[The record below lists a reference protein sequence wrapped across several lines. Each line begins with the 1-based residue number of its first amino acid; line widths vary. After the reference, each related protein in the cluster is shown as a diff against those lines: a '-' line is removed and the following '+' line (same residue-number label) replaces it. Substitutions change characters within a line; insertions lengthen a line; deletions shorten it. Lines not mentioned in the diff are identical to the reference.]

1 MVFFKEKVGDILAS
15 KIGMPSSAIPYRR
28 EASLGGTVSYRN
40 LSGTADCSYIVL
52 ARVTKVYFKQGK
64 LDFKVTN
71 TADNIV
77 ASMGG
82 DGTCS
87 APIPVDF
94 FGYQADGTP
103 FGHYRRVAV
112 GDLVSVAF
120 LNGHRSTPIILGVYP
135 DTSDSYEIIS
145 PSLYEDGDTSDST
158 IAETSLADKAIQP
171 SGQIE
176 YRSGSGSI
184 YKALNGHSF
193 LAVGNENEAEL
204 NQLWYRYSNVG
215 HFYVDG
221 KIQNPLHEEAGDW
234 LLVHENNTDSDV
246 DDNHITRF
254 FVNSSGAFEVALFD
268 STMSGSFSVLRG
280 SKDEGFTITRY
291 YDVDPKKS
299 GDLNNQVEEPDLDN
313 APTYVKFTLGN
324 DSQGAVIEAT
334 TKGLSTKQSSKLEVN
349 PDGVYL
355 NDELLISGKTQSSIT
370 DNKISDAINKASN
383 AINEG
388 LDKKLNDK
396 LNDYQ
401 LKLDRDLGGIRDIAK
416 SAQDAGE
423 SASKVGEKAQ
433 QDADDLKNN
442 MRYYMSISPEDNGQ
456 LDKSG
461 NYSSTWTNIFK
472 DVYIEDTKS
481 LKITASNIET
491 GTLEA
496 NNIIVKNLK
505 LTEALGN
512 HISANIIDTGTLR
525 ADVIEANT
533 ISTNKLNAPEL
544 SQISTMLG
552 DIKGGSLAIGKVDEN
567 GENVEP
573 YNKIEYSGKT
583 WSQSNITTSLDASI
597 TSLMA
602 LTDFNQYKGKQVAI
616 SCQVTINGY
625 RGVIGTGNPSVQ
637 LVFKSVD
644 NSTNV
649 DADITKITVSNG
661 AYISTIS
668 YSLDIPSS
676 GLTDIRIK
684 SNIKA
689 DSIVL
694 SSVVLTAY
702 NEDYFHNSDAFY
714 VDSAGNLT
722 AHNITAKN
730 GNINGVTVTASKIIG
745 GTMEANHIN
754 TATLDGATINTSK
767 LNSSTINTATL
778 NGGTINGITI
788 NGSNINSTS
797 KSYSSIGPFDRDS
810 LTNFDIFQTK
820 SSNFRVLKNGTIA
833 LSKRLPRLNG
843 ANKVALTFDNQINVT
858 WTNVYASDLRYLYTI
873 EARSSVGGNSN
884 YRYLL
889 PFAKLG
895 VPVSGSDTQNVS
907 LTSGLDLNAYAKY
920 CVINT
925 PVSGNFGTEADLAVS
940 NVTLCVWSDSDISVD
955 TISAP
960 KNISRTDLD
969 NYYANFSGV
978 GFNDHYFGVDYPNS
992 YFYANGSSAS
1002 DIPLT
1007 DLSKMLYVSDTTH
1020 AINSAFMSLY
1030 DEIHIPGSKLK
1041 GKTGNLWVGFL
1052 VTPPVGN
1059 GLSSTQQPA
1068 INILSDFEYFN
1079 GWLGDMPVI
1088 NSANDMN
1095 HETSLSILP
1104 DGTLSFNMEQPTGR
1118 NVDMRTIDITTNGNL
1133 VLTSRS
1139 YKTGA
1144 GLSTNSTTITGD
1156 SIIFSESVNP
1166 SQQQRLSFWGD
1177 PNTGNGIWF
1186 DSYGN
1191 LHAQQSSDVWR
1202 IYDKNGDD
1210 IFHVNFNTGKYWSKN
1225 GSE

>member
-1 MVFFKEKVGDILAS
+1 MVFLKEKVGDILAS

-82 DGTCS
+82 DGACS

-176 YRSGSGSI
+176 YRSGSGFI
-184 YKALNGHSF
+184 YRALNGHSF

-204 NQLWYRYSNVG
+204 NKLWYRYSNVG

-221 KIQNPLHEEAGDW
+221 KIQNPLHEEAGEW
-234 LLVHENNTDSDV
+234 LLVHENNTDGDV

-268 STMSGSFSVLRG
+268 ATMSGSFSVLRG

-313 APTYVKFTLGN
+313 TPTYVKFTLGN

-349 PDGVYL
+349 PEGVYL
-355 NDELLISGKTQSSIT
+355 NDELLISGKTQSNIT
-370 DNKISDAINKASN
+370 DNKIADAINKASN
-383 AINEG
+383 DINEN
-388 LDKKLNDK
+388 LDKKF
-396 LNDYQ
+396 NDYQ
-401 LKLDRDLGGIRDIAK
+401 LKLKKDLGDIKQIADNARDV
-416 SAQDAGE
+416 GE
-423 SASKVGEKAQ
+423 SASQVGEKAQ

-442 MRYYMSISPEDNGQ
+442 MRYYMSISPENNGQ

-472 DVYIEDTKS
+472 DVYIENTNS

-496 NNIIVKNLK
+496 NNITVKNLR

-567 GENVEP
+567 GKNVEP

-583 WSQSNITTSLDASI
+583 WGQDNIIDNLDASI
-597 TSLMA
+597 TSFMK
-602 LTDFNQYKGKQVAI
+602 LTDFNQYKGKEVAV

-625 RGVIGTGNPSVQ
+625 QGVVGTENSKIKLNPSVQ
-637 LVFKSVD
+637 LVFKSAD

-649 DADITKITVSNG
+649 DADITKITVSDET
-661 AYISTIS
+661 YISLIS
-668 YSLDIPSS
+668 YSLNIPSS

-689 DSIVL
+689 NSIVL
-694 SSVVLTAY
+694 SNAVLTAY
-702 NEDYFHNSDAFY
+702 NEDYLHNTDAFY

-730 GNINGVTVTASKIIG
+730 GSINGVTVTASTING
-745 GTMEANHIN
+745 GTITGN
-754 TATLDGATINTSK
+754 TIT
-767 LNSSTINTATL
+767 
-778 NGGTINGITI
+778 GGTINGAKITGNTITGNTITGGTVNGTTI
-788 NGSNINSTS
+788 NGSIINSTS
-797 KSYSSIGPFDRDS
+797 KSYTSIGPFNRDS
-810 LTNFDIFQTK
+810 LINHDIFQTK
-820 SSNFRVLKNGTIA
+820 SSNFRVLENGTIA

-843 ANKVALTFDNQINVT
+843 GNRVTLMDMKYALGGQ
-858 WTNVYASDLRYLYTI
+858 YLYTI
-873 EARSSVGGNSN
+873 EARSSVGGDSN
-884 YRYLL
+884 YIYLL

-895 VPVSGSDTQNVS
+895 PVTSDTS
-907 LTSGLDLNAYAKY
+907 LTSGLDLNAYTKY

-925 PVSGNFGTEADLAVS
+925 PFKNSFNTDADLAIS
-940 NVTLCVWSDSDISVD
+940 NVTLCIWSDSDIAVD
-955 TISAP
+955 DAGVP
-960 KNISRTDLD
+960 KDISRTDLD
-969 NYYANFSGV
+969 NYYTNFSNV
-978 GFNDHYFGVDYPNS
+978 GFGDHWFGTNYPNS
-992 YFYANGSSAS
+992 YYYANRSSKS
-1002 DIPLT
+1002 DIPIT
-1007 DLSKMLYVSDTTH
+1007 DIDKMLYVSDTTH
-1020 AINSAFMSLY
+1020 AINSSFMPLY
-1030 DEIHIPGSKLK
+1030 DEINIPGSKLR

-1059 GLSSTQQPA
+1059 GLNTQQPVV
-1068 INILSDFEYFN
+1068 NILSDFEYFN
-1079 GWLGDMPVI
+1079 GWLGDMSPI
-1088 NSANDMN
+1088 ADISDMN
-1095 HETSLSILP
+1095 HETSLSIMP

-1118 NVDMRTIDITTNGNL
+1118 NVDIRTFDLTTNGN
-1133 VLTSRS
+1133 VILTSRS
-1139 YKTGA
+1139 YKSGA
-1144 GLSTNSTTITGD
+1144 ELSTNSTTITGD
-1156 SIIFSESVNP
+1156 YIRFSP
-1166 SQQQRLSFWGD
+1166 SLAPSLQERLSFYGD
-1177 PNTGNGIWF
+1177 SNAGNGIWF

-1191 LHAQQSSDVWR
+1191 LHPLPSAGVWR
-1202 IYDKNGDD
+1202 VYGKDGND
-1210 IFHVNFNTGKYWSKN
+1210 IFHINFDTGKYWSKN

>member
-1 MVFFKEKVGDILAS
+1 MKFNISWYFFKEKVGDILAS

-94 FGYQADGTP
+94 FGYQADGSP
-103 FGHYRRVAV
+103 YGHYRRVSV

-135 DTSDSYEIIS
+135 DTSDSYELIS
-145 PSLYEDGDTSDST
+145 PSLYEDGDTADST
-158 IAETSLADKAIQP
+158 IAETALADQIIQP

-204 NQLWYRYSNVG
+204 NKLWYRYSNVG

-221 KIQNPLHEEAGDW
+221 KIKNPLHEEAGDW

-254 FVNSSGAFEVALFD
+254 FVSSSGTFEIALFD
-268 STMSGSFSVLRG
+268 NTMSGSFSVLRG
-280 SKDEGFTITRY
+280 SKDNGFTITRY
-291 YDVDPKKS
+291 YDVDAKAS
-299 GDLNNQVEEPDLDN
+299 GDLNNPVTEPDLDN

-324 DSQGAVIEAT
+324 DNQGAVIEAT

-370 DNKISDAINKASN
+370 DNKIAN
-383 AINEG
+383 AIDNAVNKING
-388 LDKKLNDK
+388 DIDDK

-401 LKLDRDLGGIRDIAK
+401 VKLNKDLGDIKQIADNARDV
-416 SAQDAGE
+416 GE
-423 SASKVGEKAQ
+423 SASQVGNQAK

-442 MRYYMSISPEDNGQ
+442 MRYYMSISPENNGQ

-472 DVYIEDTKS
+472 DVYIENTNS

-491 GTLEA
+491 GTLDA
-496 NNIIVKNLK
+496 HDIIVKNLK

-512 HISANIIDTGTLR
+512 HISANIIDTGTLH

-533 ISTNKLNAPEL
+533 ISTSKLNAPEL

-552 DIKGGSLAIGKVDEN
+552 DIKGGSLAIGKVDSS
-567 GENVEP
+567 GKNVEP
-573 YNKIEYSGKT
+573 YNKIEYSGQT
-583 WSQSNITTSLDASI
+583 WSQSNITSGLDASI
-597 TSLMA
+597 TSLMK
-602 LTDFNQYKGKQVAI
+602 LTDFNQHKGKQVAV

-625 RGVIGTGNPSVQ
+625 SGVVNTGNPSIK
-637 LVFKSVD
+637 LVFKGSNTSYVD
-644 NSTNV
+644 V
-649 DADITKITVSNG
+649 DITKMAVSTG
-661 AYISTIS
+661 TYISTIS
-668 YSLDIPSS
+668 YSLDIPND
-676 GLTDIRIK
+676 GLTDIRIE

-689 DSIVL
+689 SSIVL
-694 SSVVLTAY
+694 SNVVLTTY
-702 NEDYFHNSDAFY
+702 NDNYLSNTDAFY

-730 GNINGVTVTASKIIG
+730 GNINGVTVTAS
-745 GTMEANHIN
+745 
-754 TATLDGATINTSK
+754 TI
-767 LNSSTINTATL
+767 
-778 NGGTINGITI
+778 NGGTINGGDIVGGTVTGATI
-788 NGSNINSTS
+788 NGGTINGNIINGSSINSSS
-797 KSYSSIGPFDRDS
+797 KSYTSIGPFDRDT
-810 LTNFDIFQTK
+810 LTNFNVFQTK

-833 LSKRLPRLNG
+833 ISKRLPRFGSADEVKMSDYPGFGLQYLG
-843 ANKVALTFDNQINVT
+843 TMEAKSTVSGIDN
-858 WTNVYASDLRYLYTI
+858 
-873 EARSSVGGNSN
+873 N

-889 PFAKLG
+889 PVSKL
-895 VPVSGSDTQNVS
+895 STITSATS
-907 LTSGLDLNAYAKY
+907 LVGGLDLNAYIKY
-920 CVINT
+920 CVLNT
-925 PVSGNFGTEADLAVS
+925 PNKATIQDNMEADLAIS
-940 NVTLCVWSDSDISVD
+940 NVTLCVWSDSDISVG
-955 TISAP
+955 TASAP
-960 KNISRTDLD
+960 SGVSRTDLD
-969 NYYANFSGV
+969 SYYTNFSEV
-978 GFNDHYFGVDYPNS
+978 GFGDHFFGTSYPNS

-1007 DLSKMLYVSDTTH
+1007 DISKMLYISNTTH
-1020 AINSAFMSLY
+1020 AINSSFMSLY
-1030 DEIHIPGSKLK
+1030 DEISIPGSKLK
-1041 GKTGNLWVGFL
+1041 GKTGNLWIGFL

-1059 GLSSTQQPA
+1059 GSSSTQQPVF
-1068 INILSDFEYFN
+1068 NILSDFEYFS

-1088 NSANDMN
+1088 TSVSDMN

-1118 NVDMRTIDITTNGNL
+1118 DVDIRTLDIDTNGNL
-1133 VLTSRS
+1133 ILTSRS
-1139 YKTGA
+1139 YKTGTIL
-1144 GLSTNSTTITGD
+1144 GTNSTTITGD
-1156 SIIFSESVNP
+1156 DISFSPSVEP
-1166 SQQQRLSFWGD
+1166 SLQHRLSFNGD
-1177 PNTGNGIWF
+1177 SNTGNGVWF

-1191 LHAQQSSDVWR
+1191 LHAQQSSGVWI
-1202 IYDKNGDD
+1202 IYDKDGND

>member
-28 EASLGGTVSYRN
+28 EASLGGTISYRN

-82 DGTCS
+82 NGTCS

-158 IAETSLADKAIQP
+158 IAETSLADRAIQP
-171 SGQIE
+171 SGQVE

-234 LLVHENNTDSDV
+234 LLVHENNTDSDI

-268 STMSGSFSVLRG
+268 ATMSGSFSVLRG

-299 GDLNNQVEEPDLDN
+299 GDLNNPVEEPDLDN
-313 APTYVKFTLGN
+313 APTYVRFNLGN
-324 DSQGAVIEAT
+324 KNQGAVIEAT

-349 PDGVYL
+349 PEGVYL
-355 NDELLISGKTQSSIT
+355 NDELLISGKTQSAIT
-370 DNKISDAINKASN
+370 DKKIADAVDKASEDINKN
-383 AINEG
+383 F
-388 LDKKLNDK
+388 
-396 LNDYQ
+396 NDYQ
-401 LKLDRDLGGIRDIAK
+401 KQLSKDLGDIK
-416 SAQDAGE
+416 SIAQNAHDAGE
-423 SASKVGEKAQ
+423 QASQTGEQAKK
-433 QDADDLKNN
+433 DAEELKNN
-442 MRYYMSISPEDNGQ
+442 LRYYMSISPEANHN
-456 LDKSG
+456 LDKTG

-472 DVYIEDTKS
+472 DVYIENTNS

-496 NNIIVKNLK
+496 HDITVKNLK

-512 HISANIIDTGTLR
+512 HVSANIVDTGTLH

-552 DIKGGSLAIGKVDEN
+552 DIKGGSLAIGKVNEA
-567 GENVEP
+567 GKNVEP
-573 YNKIEYSGKT
+573 YNKIEYSEKT
-583 WSQSNITTSLDASI
+583 WSQSNITTSLDTPV
-597 TSLMA
+597 TSLMT

-625 RGVIGTGNPSVQ
+625 QGVIGTGNPSVQ
-637 LVFKSVD
+637 LVFKGAD

-649 DADITKITVSNG
+649 DADITKIAVSDG

-668 YSLDIPSS
+668 YSLDIPSG

-689 DSIVL
+689 NSIVL

-702 NEDYFHNSDAFY
+702 NEDYLHNSDAFS

-730 GNINGVTVTASKIIG
+730 GNISGVTVTA
-745 GTMEANHIN
+745 GTI
-754 TATLDGATINTSK
+754 
-767 LNSSTINTATL
+767 
-778 NGGTINGITI
+778 NGGTINGTNI
-788 NGSNINSTS
+788 NGSLINSAS
-797 KSYSSIGPFDRDS
+797 KSYSSIGPFNRES
-810 LTNFDIFQTK
+810 LTNHDIFQTK
-820 SSNFRVLKNGTIA
+820 SSNFRVLKNGTIS
-833 LSKRLPRLNG
+833 LSKRLPLLVG
-843 ANKVALTFDNQINVT
+843 GNKVRM
-858 WTNVYASDLRYLYTI
+858 SDYEGFGLQYLYTI
-873 EARSSVGGNSN
+873 EARSSVADNLN
-884 YRYLL
+884 YMHLL
-889 PFAKLG
+889 P
-895 VPVSGSDTQNVS
+895 VSRLSTTTSGVS
-907 LTSGLDLNAYAKY
+907 LASGLDLNAYTKY

-925 PVSGNFGTEADLAVS
+925 PNKATIQDNAEADLAIS
-940 NVTLCVWSDSDISVD
+940 NATLCIWSDSDIAVD
-955 TISAP
+955 SAGVP
-960 KNISRTDLD
+960 KDISRTDLD
-969 NYYANFSGV
+969 GYYTNFSNV
-978 GFNDHYFGVDYPNS
+978 GFGNNHYFSNNYPNS
-992 YFYANGSSAS
+992 YFYANRSSVS
-1002 DIPLT
+1002 EISIDDI
-1007 DLSKMLYVSDTTH
+1007 DKMLYVSDTTH
-1020 AINSAFMSLY
+1020 AINSSFMPLY
-1030 DEIHIPGSKLK
+1030 DEISIPGSKLR
-1041 GKTGNLWVGFL
+1041 GKAGNLWLGFL

-1059 GLSSTQQPA
+1059 GSSNTQQPV

-1079 GWLGDMPVI
+1079 GWLGDMSPIIDVG
-1088 NSANDMN
+1088 DMN
-1095 HETSLSILP
+1095 HETNLSILP
-1104 DGTLSFNMEQPTGR
+1104 DGTISFNMEQPTGR
-1118 NVDMRTIDITTNGNL
+1118 DVDIRTFDLDTNGNL
-1133 VLTSRS
+1133 TLTSRS
-1139 YKTGA
+1139 YKIGA
-1144 GLSTNSTTITGD
+1144 VLDTTSTTITGD
-1156 SIIFSESVNP
+1156 GISFSRSVEP
-1166 SQQQRLSFWGD
+1166 SMQQRLSFNGD

-1191 LHAQQSSDVWR
+1191 LHAMQSAGVWR
-1202 IYDKNGDD
+1202 IYDKDGND
-1210 IFHVNFNTGKYWSKN
+1210 IFHVNFSSGKYWSKN

>member
-1 MVFFKEKVGDILAS
+1 MVFLKKKVGDILAS

-40 LSGTADCSYIVL
+40 LSGTKDCSYIVL

-94 FGYQADGTP
+94 FGYQTDGTP

-120 LNGHRSTPIILGVYP
+120 INGHRSTPIILGVYP

-193 LAVGNENEAEL
+193 LAIGNENEDEL

-234 LLVHENNTDSDV
+234 LLVHENNTDSDT

-268 STMSGSFSVLRG
+268 ATMSGSFSVLRG

-299 GDLNNQVEEPDLDN
+299 GDLNNPVEEPDLDN
-313 APTYVKFTLGN
+313 APTYVRFNLGN
-324 DSQGAVIEAT
+324 DKQGAVIEAT

-355 NDELLISGKTQSSIT
+355 NDELLISGETQSAIT
-370 DNKISDAINKASN
+370 DKKIADAVDKASEDINKN
-383 AINEG
+383 F
-388 LDKKLNDK
+388 
-396 LNDYQ
+396 NDYQ
-401 LKLDRDLGGIRDIAK
+401 KQLSKDLGDIRTL
-416 SAQDAGE
+416 AQNAHDVGM
-423 SASKVGEKAQ
+423 SASDVGDQAKK
-433 QDADDLKNN
+433 DADELKNN
-442 MRYYMSISPEDNGQ
+442 LRYYMSISPENNHN
-456 LDKSG
+456 LDKTG

-472 DVYIEDTKS
+472 DVYIENTNS

-496 NNIIVKNLK
+496 HDITVKNLK

-512 HISANIIDTGTLR
+512 HVSANIVDTGTLH

-552 DIKGGSLAIGKVDEN
+552 DIKGGSLAIGKVDEA
-567 GENVEP
+567 GKNVEP

-583 WSQSNITTSLDASI
+583 WSQSNITANIDAPI

-602 LTDFNQYKGKQVAI
+602 LTDFNQYKGKKVAI
-616 SCQVTINGY
+616 SGQVTINGY

-637 LVFKSVD
+637 LVFKSAD
-644 NSTNV
+644 NITNA
-649 DADITKITVSNG
+649 DADITKITVSTG

-668 YSLDIPSS
+668 YNLNIPSG

-689 DSIVL
+689 SSIVL

-702 NEDYFHNSDAFY
+702 NEDYLHNNDAFY

-722 AHNITAKN
+722 AHNITANN
-730 GNINGVTVTASKIIG
+730 GDINGVTVTASKIVGGRIEGNVVSAGTITGGKIEGGEING
-745 GTMEANHIN
+745 GTVN
-754 TATLDGATINTSK
+754 GTIMNA
-767 LNSSTINTATL
+767 STIN
-778 NGGTINGITI
+778 GTNI
-788 NGSNINSTS
+788 NGSLINSAS
-797 KSYSSIGPFDRDS
+797 KSYSSIGPFNRES
-810 LTNFDIFQTK
+810 LTNHDIFQTK
-820 SSNFRVLKNGTIA
+820 SSNFRVLKNGTIS
-833 LSKRLPRLNG
+833 LSKRLPLLVG
-843 ANKVALTFDNQINVT
+843 ENKVRM
-858 WTNVYASDLRYLYTI
+858 SDYEGFGLQYLYTI
-873 EARSSVGGNSN
+873 EARSSVADNLN
-884 YRYLL
+884 HMHLI
-889 PFAKLG
+889 
-895 VPVSGSDTQNVS
+895 PVSRLSTTTSGVS
-907 LTSGLDLNAYAKY
+907 LASGLDLNAYTKY

-925 PVSGNFGTEADLAVS
+925 PNKATIRDNAEADLAIS
-940 NVTLCVWSDSDISVD
+940 NATLCIWSDSDIAVD
-955 TISAP
+955 SAGVP
-960 KNISRTDLD
+960 KDISRTDLD
-969 NYYANFSGV
+969 GYYTNFSNV
-978 GFNDHYFGVDYPNS
+978 GFGNDHYFSNNYPNS
-992 YFYANGSSAS
+992 YFYANRSSVS
-1002 DIPLT
+1002 EISIDDI
-1007 DLSKMLYVSDTTH
+1007 DKMLYVSDTTH
-1020 AINSAFMSLY
+1020 AINSSFMPLY
-1030 DEIHIPGSKLK
+1030 DEISIPGSKLR
-1041 GKTGNLWVGFL
+1041 GKTGNLWLGFL

-1059 GLSSTQQPA
+1059 GSSNTQQPV

-1079 GWLGDMPVI
+1079 GWLGDMPPITQVGDI
-1088 NSANDMN
+1088 N
-1095 HETSLSILP
+1095 HETNLSILP
-1104 DGTLSFNMEQPTGR
+1104 DGTISFNMEQPTGR
-1118 NVDMRTIDITTNGNL
+1118 DVDIRTFDLDTNGNL
-1133 VLTSRS
+1133 TLTSRS
-1139 YKTGA
+1139 YKIGA
-1144 GLSTNSTTITGD
+1144 LLDTTSTTITGD
-1156 SIIFSESVNP
+1156 GISFSRSVEP
-1166 SQQQRLSFWGD
+1166 SLQQRLSFNGD

-1191 LHAQQSSDVWR
+1191 LHAMQSSGVWR
-1202 IYDKNGDD
+1202 IYDKDGND
-1210 IFHVNFNTGKYWSKN
+1210 IFHVNFSSGKYWSKN

>member
-1 MVFFKEKVGDILAS
+1 MKFNISWYFLNKKVGDILAS
-15 KIGMPSSAIPYRR
+15 KIGMPSNALPYRR

-120 LNGHRSTPIILGVYP
+120 INGHRSTPIILGVYP

-215 HFYVDG
+215 HFYADG

-268 STMSGSFSVLRG
+268 ATMSGSFSVLHG

-299 GDLNNQVEEPDLDN
+299 GDLNNPVEEPDLDN
-313 APTYVKFTLGN
+313 APTYVRFNLGN
-324 DSQGAVIEAT
+324 DKQGAIIEAT

-349 PDGVYL
+349 PEGVYI
-355 NDELLISGKTQSSIT
+355 NDELLISGKTQSAIT
-370 DNKISDAINKASN
+370 DKKISDAVDKASN
-383 AINEG
+383 DIN
-388 LDKKLNDK
+388 KNF
-396 LNDYQ
+396 NDYKEQ
-401 LKLDRDLGGIRDIAK
+401 LRKDLGDIK
-416 SAQDAGE
+416 TIAQNAHD
-423 SASKVGEKAQ
+423 VGEFASQTGDQAKK
-433 QDADDLKNN
+433 DADELKNN
-442 MRYYMSISPEDNGQ
+442 LRYYMSISPEDNHN
-456 LDKSG
+456 LDKTG

-472 DVYIEDTKS
+472 NVYIEDTNS

-496 NNIIVKNLK
+496 HDITVKNLK

-512 HISANIIDTGTLR
+512 HVSANIVDTGTLH

-552 DIKGGSLAIGKVDEN
+552 DIKGGSLAIGKVNEA
-567 GENVEP
+567 GKNVEP
-573 YNKIEYSGKT
+573 YSKIEYSGKT
-583 WSQSNITTSLDASI
+583 WSQSNINTSLDVPI
-597 TSLMA
+597 TSLMT

-637 LVFKSVD
+637 LVFKSAD

-649 DADITKITVSNG
+649 DADITKITVSDG

-668 YSLDIPSS
+668 YSLDISS
-676 GLTDIRIK
+676 GGLTDIRIK

-689 DSIVL
+689 NSIVL
-694 SSVVLTAY
+694 SNVVLTAY
-702 NEDYFHNSDAFY
+702 NEDYLHNRDAFY

-730 GNINGVTVTASKIIG
+730 GNINGVTVTASKIVG

-754 TATLDGATINTSK
+754 TATLEGATINTSK
-767 LNSSTINTATL
+767 LSSTTI
-778 NGGTINGITI
+778 NGGTINGTTMNASTINGTTI
-788 NGSNINSTS
+788 NGSIIRSSS
-797 KSYSSIGPFDRDS
+797 KSYSSIGPFNRES
-810 LTNFDIFQTK
+810 LTDHDIFKTK

-843 ANKVALTFDNQINVT
+843 ANRVTLMDMKYALGLQ
-858 WTNVYASDLRYLYTI
+858 YLYTI
-873 EARSSVGGNSN
+873 EARSSVGDNSN
-884 YRYLL
+884 YIYLL

-895 VPVSGSDTQNVS
+895 PTTGDTS
-907 LTSGLDLNAYAKY
+907 LTSGLDLNAYTKY

-925 PVSGNFGTEADLAVS
+925 PARNSFNTEADLAIS
-940 NVTLCVWSDSDISVD
+940 NVTLCIWSDSDIAVD
-955 TISAP
+955 NAGVP
-960 KNISRTDLD
+960 KDISRTDLD
-969 NYYANFSGV
+969 NYYTNFSNV
-978 GFNDHYFGVDYPNS
+978 GFGDHWFGTSYPNS
-992 YFYANGSSAS
+992 YYYANRSSMS
-1002 DIPLT
+1002 DIPIT
-1007 DLSKMLYVSDTTH
+1007 DIDKMLYVSDTTH
-1020 AINSAFMSLY
+1020 AINSSFMPLY
-1030 DEIHIPGSKLK
+1030 DEINIPGSKLR
-1041 GKTGNLWVGFL
+1041 GKAGNLWIGFL

-1059 GLSSTQQPA
+1059 GRSDTQQPM

-1079 GWLGDMPVI
+1079 GWLGDMSPI
-1088 NSANDMN
+1088 IDIGDMN
-1095 HETSLSILP
+1095 HETSLSIMP

-1118 NVDMRTIDITTNGNL
+1118 NVDIRTVDLTTNGN
-1133 VLTSRS
+1133 VILTSRS
-1139 YKTGA
+1139 YKSGA
-1144 GLSTNSTTITGD
+1144 ELSTNSTTITGD
-1156 SIIFSESVNP
+1156 YIQFSP
-1166 SQQQRLSFWGD
+1166 SLEPSLQQRLLFYGD
-1177 PNTGNGIWF
+1177 SNAGNGIWF

-1191 LHAQQSSDVWR
+1191 LHPLPSANVWR
-1202 IYDKNGDD
+1202 VYGKDGND
-1210 IFHVNFNTGKYWSKN
+1210 IFHINFDTGKYWSKY

>member
-1 MVFFKEKVGDILAS
+1 MVFFKEKVGDILTS

-28 EASLGGTVSYRN
+28 EASLGGTISYRN

-158 IAETSLADKAIQP
+158 IAETSLADRAIQP

-234 LLVHENNTDSDV
+234 LLVHENNTDSDI

-268 STMSGSFSVLRG
+268 ATMSGSFSVLRG

-299 GDLNNQVEEPDLDN
+299 GDLNNPVEEPDLDN
-313 APTYVKFTLGN
+313 APTYVRFNLGN
-324 DSQGAVIEAT
+324 KNQGAVIEAT

-349 PDGVYL
+349 PEGVYL
-355 NDELLISGKTQSSIT
+355 NDELLISGKTQSAIT
-370 DNKISDAINKASN
+370 DKKIADAVDKASEDINKN
-383 AINEG
+383 F
-388 LDKKLNDK
+388 
-396 LNDYQ
+396 NDYQ
-401 LKLDRDLGGIRDIAK
+401 KQLSKDLGDIK
-416 SAQDAGE
+416 SIAQNAHD
-423 SASKVGEKAQ
+423 VGEQASQTGEQAKK
-433 QDADDLKNN
+433 DAEELKNN
-442 MRYYMSISPEDNGQ
+442 LRYYMSISPEANHN
-456 LDKSG
+456 LDKTG

-472 DVYIEDTKS
+472 DVYIENTNS

-496 NNIIVKNLK
+496 HDITVKNLK

-512 HISANIIDTGTLR
+512 HVSANIVDTGTLH

-552 DIKGGSLAIGKVDEN
+552 DIKGGSLAIGKVNEA
-567 GENVEP
+567 GKNVEP
-573 YNKIEYSGKT
+573 YNKIEYSEKT
-583 WSQSNITTSLDASI
+583 WSQSNITTSLDTPV
-597 TSLMA
+597 TSLMT

-625 RGVIGTGNPSVQ
+625 QGVIGTGNPSVQ
-637 LVFKSVD
+637 LVFKGAD

-649 DADITKITVSNG
+649 DADITKIAVSDG

-668 YSLDIPSS
+668 YSLDIPSG

-689 DSIVL
+689 NSIVL

-702 NEDYFHNSDAFY
+702 NEDYLHNSDAFS

-730 GNINGVTVTASKIIG
+730 GNISGVTVTA
-745 GTMEANHIN
+745 GTI
-754 TATLDGATINTSK
+754 
-767 LNSSTINTATL
+767 
-778 NGGTINGITI
+778 NGGTINGTNI
-788 NGSNINSTS
+788 NGSLINSAS
-797 KSYSSIGPFDRDS
+797 KSYSSIGPFNRES
-810 LTNFDIFQTK
+810 LTNHDIFQTK
-820 SSNFRVLKNGTIA
+820 SSNFRVLKNGTIS
-833 LSKRLPRLNG
+833 LSKRLPLLVG
-843 ANKVALTFDNQINVT
+843 GNKVRM
-858 WTNVYASDLRYLYTI
+858 SDYEGFGLQYLYTI
-873 EARSSVGGNSN
+873 EARSSVADNLN
-884 YRYLL
+884 YMHLL
-889 PFAKLG
+889 P
-895 VPVSGSDTQNVS
+895 VSRLSTTTSGVS
-907 LTSGLDLNAYAKY
+907 LASGLDLNAYTKY

-925 PVSGNFGTEADLAVS
+925 PNKATIQDNAEADLAIS
-940 NVTLCVWSDSDISVD
+940 NATLCIWSDSDIAVD
-955 TISAP
+955 SAGVP
-960 KNISRTDLD
+960 KDISRTDLD
-969 NYYANFSGV
+969 GYYTNFSNV
-978 GFNDHYFGVDYPNS
+978 GFGNNHYFSDNYPNS
-992 YFYANGSSAS
+992 YFYANRSSVS
-1002 DIPLT
+1002 EISIDDI
-1007 DLSKMLYVSDTTH
+1007 DKMLYVSDTTH
-1020 AINSAFMSLY
+1020 AINSSFMPLY
-1030 DEIHIPGSKLK
+1030 DEISIPGSKLR
-1041 GKTGNLWVGFL
+1041 GKAGNLWLGFL

-1059 GLSSTQQPA
+1059 GSSNTQQPV

-1079 GWLGDMPVI
+1079 GWLGDMSPIIDVG
-1088 NSANDMN
+1088 DMN
-1095 HETSLSILP
+1095 HETNLSILP
-1104 DGTLSFNMEQPTGR
+1104 DGTISFNMEQPTGR
-1118 NVDMRTIDITTNGNL
+1118 DVDIRTFDLDTNGNL
-1133 VLTSRS
+1133 TLTSRS
-1139 YKTGA
+1139 YKIGA
-1144 GLSTNSTTITGD
+1144 VLDTTSTTITGD
-1156 SIIFSESVNP
+1156 GISFSRSVEP
-1166 SQQQRLSFWGD
+1166 SMQQRLSFNGD

-1191 LHAQQSSDVWR
+1191 LHAMQSAGVWR
-1202 IYDKNGDD
+1202 IYDKDGND
-1210 IFHVNFNTGKYWSKN
+1210 IFHVNFSSGKYWSKN

>member
-15 KIGMPSSAIPYRR
+15 KIGMPSNALPYRR

-193 LAVGNENEAEL
+193 LAIGNENEAEL

-246 DDNHITRF
+246 NDNHITRF

-268 STMSGSFSVLRG
+268 ATMSGSFSVLRG

-299 GDLNNQVEEPDLDN
+299 GDLNNPVEEPDLDN
-313 APTYVKFTLGN
+313 APTYVRFNLGN
-324 DSQGAVIEAT
+324 ENQGAVIEAT

-355 NDELLISGKTQSSIT
+355 NDELLISGKTQSAIT
-370 DNKISDAINKASN
+370 DKKIAEAVDKASEY
-383 AINEG
+383 INNSF
-388 LDKKLNDK
+388 K
-396 LNDYQ
+396 DYQ
-401 LKLDRDLGGIRDIAK
+401 NTLSKDLGDIK
-416 SAQDAGE
+416 SLAQNAHD
-423 SASKVGEKAQ
+423 VGELASQTGDQAKK
-433 QDADDLKNN
+433 DADELKNN
-442 MRYYMSISPEDNGQ
+442 LRYYMSISPEDNHN
-456 LDKSG
+456 LDKTG

-472 DVYIEDTKS
+472 DVYIENTNS
-481 LKITASNIET
+481 LKITASNIEA

-496 NNIIVKNLK
+496 HDITVKNLK

-512 HISANIIDTGTLR
+512 HVSANIVDTGTLH

-552 DIKGGSLAIGKVDEN
+552 DIKGGSLAIGKVDN
-567 GENVEP
+567 SGKNVEP
-573 YNKIEYSGKT
+573 YNKIEYSGET
-583 WSQSNITTSLDASI
+583 WSQSNTNGNLDASV
-597 TSLMA
+597 TDLMK
-602 LTDFNQYKGKQVAI
+602 LTDFNQHKGKQIAL

-625 RGVIGTGNPSVQ
+625 GGVIDTGNPSVQ
-637 LVFKSVD
+637 LVFKSAD

-649 DADITKITVSNG
+649 DADITKIAVSDG

-668 YSLDIPSS
+668 YSLDIPSG

-689 DSIVL
+689 KSIVL

-702 NEDYFHNSDAFY
+702 NEDYLSNTDAFY

-722 AHNITAKN
+722 AHNITAKD
-730 GNINGVTVTASKIIG
+730 GNINGVTVTAS
-745 GTMEANHIN
+745 
-754 TATLDGATINTSK
+754 
-767 LNSSTINTATL
+767 
-778 NGGTINGITI
+778 TINGGQIIGNTITGGTVNGAEITGNTITGGTVNGTTI
-788 NGSNINSTS
+788 NGSSINSAS
-797 KSYSSIGPFDRDS
+797 KSYASIGPFDRDT
-810 LTNFDIFQTK
+810 LTNFDVFQTK

-833 LSKRLPRLNG
+833 LSKRIPRFESADEVKMSDYPGFGLQYLG
-843 ANKVALTFDNQINVT
+843 TLKAKSTVGDIDN
-858 WTNVYASDLRYLYTI
+858 
-873 EARSSVGGNSN
+873 N
-884 YRYLL
+884 YCYLL
-889 PFAKLG
+889 PVSKLST
-895 VPVSGSDTQNVS
+895 VTSSTS
-907 LTSGLDLNAYAKY
+907 LVAGLDLNAYIKY
-920 CVINT
+920 CVLNT
-925 PVSGNFGTEADLAVS
+925 PNKSTIQDNMEADLAIS
-940 NVTLCVWSDSDISVD
+940 NVTLCVWSDNDIPVNTASSPSGV
-955 TISAP
+955 
-960 KNISRTDLD
+960 SRTDLD
-969 NYYANFSGV
+969 NYYTNFSGV
-978 GFNDHYFGVDYPNS
+978 GFGDHFFGTSYPNS
-992 YFYANGSSAS
+992 YFYANNSSAS
-1002 DIPLT
+1002 DILLT
-1007 DLSKMLYVSDTTH
+1007 DISKMLYVSDTTH
-1020 AINSAFMSLY
+1020 AINSSFMSLY
-1030 DEIHIPGSKLK
+1030 DEINIPGSKLR
-1041 GKTGNLWVGFL
+1041 GKTGNLWIGFL

-1059 GLSSTQQPA
+1059 GSSSTQQPVF
-1068 INILSDFEYFN
+1068 NILSDFEYFN

-1088 NSANDMN
+1088 TSVSDMN

-1118 NVDMRTIDITTNGNL
+1118 DVDIRTLDIDTNGNL

-1144 GLSTNSTTITGD
+1144 VLGTTSTTITGD
-1156 SIIFSESVNP
+1156 EIIFSESVEP
-1166 SQQQRLSFWGD
+1166 SLQKRLSFWGD
-1177 PNTGNGIWF
+1177 SNTGNGVWF

-1191 LHAQQSSDVWR
+1191 LHAQESSGVWR
-1202 IYDKNGDD
+1202 IYDKDGND

>member
-1 MVFFKEKVGDILAS
+1 
-15 KIGMPSSAIPYRR
+15 MPSNALPYRR

-40 LSGTADCSYIVL
+40 LSGTKDCSYIVL

-184 YKALNGHSF
+184 YKSLNGHSF

-204 NQLWYRYSNVG
+204 NKLWYRYSNVG

-268 STMSGSFSVLRG
+268 ATMSGSFSVLRG

-291 YDVDPKKS
+291 YDVDSKKS
-299 GDLNNQVEEPDLDN
+299 GDLNNPVEEPDLDN
-313 APTYVKFTLGN
+313 APTYVRFNLGN
-324 DSQGAVIEAT
+324 DKQGAVIEAT

-355 NDELLISGKTQSSIT
+355 NDELLISGKTQSAIT
-370 DNKISDAINKASN
+370 DKKIADAVNKASED
-383 AINEG
+383 IN
-388 LDKKLNDK
+388 KNF
-396 LNDYQ
+396 NDYQ
-401 LKLDRDLGGIRDIAK
+401 KQLSKDLGDIK
-416 SAQDAGE
+416 SIAQNAHD
-423 SASKVGEKAQ
+423 VGEQASQTGEQAKK
-433 QDADDLKNN
+433 DADELKNN
-442 MRYYMSISPEDNGQ
+442 LRYYMSISPENNHN
-456 LDKSG
+456 LDKTG

-472 DVYIEDTKS
+472 DVYIENTNS

-496 NNIIVKNLK
+496 HDITVKNLK

-512 HISANIIDTGTLR
+512 HVSANIVDTGTLH

-552 DIKGGSLAIGKVDEN
+552 DIKGGSLAIGKVNEA
-567 GENVEP
+567 GKNVEP

-583 WSQSNITTSLDASI
+583 WSQSNITTSLDAPV

-616 SCQVTINGY
+616 SCQVTINEY
-625 RGVIGTGNPSVQ
+625 QGVIGTGNPSVQ
-637 LVFKSVD
+637 LVFKSAD

-661 AYISTIS
+661 AYISTIA
-668 YSLDIPSS
+668 YSLDIPSG

-689 DSIVL
+689 KSIVL
-694 SSVVLTAY
+694 SNVVLTAY
-702 NEDYFHNSDAFY
+702 NEDYLHNSDAFY

-730 GNINGVTVTASKIIG
+730 GDINGVTVTASKIIG
-745 GTMEANHIN
+745 GRIEGNVV
-754 TATLDGATINTSK
+754 GAGTITGGK
-767 LNSSTINTATL
+767 IVGGEI
-778 NGGTINGITI
+778 NGGTVNGTTI
-788 NGSNINSTS
+788 NGSLINSAS
-797 KSYSSIGPFDRDS
+797 KSYSSIGPFNRDS
-810 LTNFDIFQTK
+810 LTDHDIFKTK
-820 SSNFRVLKNGTIA
+820 SSNFRVLENGTIA
-833 LSKRLPRLNG
+833 ISKRLPLNTG
-843 ANKVALTFDNQINVT
+843 TNKVVMLKDPQGTPNNNNI
-858 WTNVYASDLRYLYTI
+858 YAGDLRYLYTI
-873 EARSSVGGNSN
+873 EARPSVGETYN
-884 YRYLL
+884 YVYLY
-889 PFAKLG
+889 PFAKLSTLG
-895 VPVSGSDTQNVS
+895 DS
-907 LTSGLDLNAYAKY
+907 LNSGLDLNAYVKY
-920 CVINT
+920 CVINMPNLT
-925 PVSGNFGTEADLAVS
+925 TIQDAMEVDLGIS
-940 NVTLCVWSDSDISVD
+940 NVTLCIWSDSDIAVD
-955 TISAP
+955 TIGG
-960 KNISRTDLD
+960 NLHGVSRTDLD
-969 NYYANFSGV
+969 SYYTNFSTI
-978 GFNDHYFGVDYPNS
+978 GFDGHWFETTYPNS
-992 YFYANGSSAS
+992 YYYANHSSIS
-1002 DIPLT
+1002 DISLT
-1007 DLSKMLYVSDTTH
+1007 DIDKMLYVSNTTH
-1020 AINSAFMSLY
+1020 AINSAFMPLY
-1030 DEIHIPGSKLK
+1030 DEINIPGSKLR
-1041 GKTGNLWVGFL
+1041 GKTGNLWIGFL
-1052 VTPPVGN
+1052 VTPPIGN
-1059 GLSSTQQPA
+1059 GRSDMPQPVV
-1068 INILSDFEYFN
+1068 NILGDFEYFN

-1088 NSANDMN
+1088 NSVTDIN

-1104 DGTLSFNMEQPTGR
+1104 DGTISFNMEQPTGR
-1118 NVDMRTIDITTNGNL
+1118 CVDIRTFDLDNDGNL
-1133 VLTSRS
+1133 ILTSRS
-1139 YKTGA
+1139 YKTGPVL
-1144 GLSTNSTTITGD
+1144 GTNSTTITGD
-1156 SIIFSESVNP
+1156 YISFSPSVNP
-1166 SQQQRLSFWGD
+1166 SQQNRLSFNGD
-1177 PNTGNGIWF
+1177 ENSGNGIWF

-1191 LHAQQSSDVWR
+1191 LHAQESAGVWR
-1202 IYDKNGDD
+1202 IYDKYGND

>member
-1 MVFFKEKVGDILAS
+1 
-15 KIGMPSSAIPYRR
+15 MPSSAIPYRR

-193 LAVGNENEAEL
+193 LAVGDENEAEL
-204 NQLWYRYSNVG
+204 NKLWYRYSNVG
-215 HFYVDG
+215 HFYADG

-234 LLVHENNTDSDV
+234 LLVHENNTDSDI

-268 STMSGSFSVLRG
+268 ATMSGSFSVLHG

-299 GDLNNQVEEPDLDN
+299 GDLNNPVEEPDLDN
-313 APTYVKFTLGN
+313 APTYVRFNLGN
-324 DSQGAVIEAT
+324 ENQGAVIEAT

-355 NDELLISGKTQSSIT
+355 NDELLISGKTQSAIT
-370 DNKISDAINKASN
+370 DKKIADAVDKASEDFN
-383 AINEG
+383 KNF
-388 LDKKLNDK
+388 
-396 LNDYQ
+396 NDYQ
-401 LKLDRDLGGIRDIAK
+401 KQLSKDLGDIK
-416 SAQDAGE
+416 SLAQKAHD
-423 SASKVGEKAQ
+423 VGELASQTGDQAKK
-433 QDADDLKNN
+433 DAEELKNN
-442 MRYYMSISPEDNGQ
+442 LRYYMSISPEDNHN
-456 LDKSG
+456 LDKTG

-472 DVYIEDTKS
+472 DVYIENTNS
-481 LKITASNIET
+481 LKITASNIEA
-491 GTLEA
+491 GELDA
-496 NNIIVKNLK
+496 YHIVVKNLE
-505 LTEALGN
+505 LTEAMGN
-512 HISANIIDTGTLR
+512 HISANIVDTGTLH

-552 DIKGGSLAIGKVDEN
+552 DIKGGSLAIGKVTEAGN
-567 GENVEP
+567 NVEP

-583 WSQSNITTSLDASI
+583 WSQSNITTSLDAPI
-597 TSLMA
+597 TSLMI
-602 LTDFNQYKGKQVAI
+602 LNDFNQYKGKQVAI

-625 RGVIGTGNPSVQ
+625 QGVIGTGNPSVQ
-637 LVFKSVD
+637 LVFKSKD

-668 YSLDIPSS
+668 YSLNIPSG

-689 DSIVL
+689 NSIVL
-694 SSVVLTAY
+694 SNVVLTAY
-702 NEDYFHNSDAFY
+702 NEDYLQNSDAFY

-730 GNINGVTVTASKIIG
+730 GTITGVTVTAS
-745 GTMEANHIN
+745 
-754 TATLDGATINTSK
+754 TING
-767 LNSSTINTATL
+767 NTI
-778 NGGTINGITI
+778 NGGTINGGTINGAKITGGTVNGITI
-788 NGSNINSTS
+788 NGSSINSAS
-797 KSYSSIGPFDRDS
+797 KSYASIGPFDRDT
-810 LTNFDIFQTK
+810 LTNFDVFQTK

-833 LSKRLPRLNG
+833 LSKRLPCFGSADEVKMIDYPGFGL
-843 ANKVALTFDNQINVT
+843 Q
-858 WTNVYASDLRYLYTI
+858 YLGTL
-873 EARSSVGGNSN
+873 EAKSTVGGIDNN

-889 PFAKLG
+889 PVSKLG
-895 VPVSGSDTQNVS
+895 TVTSSTS
-907 LTSGLDLNAYAKY
+907 LVAGLDLNAYIKY
-920 CVINT
+920 CVLNT
-925 PVSGNFGTEADLAVS
+925 PNKATIQDNMEANLAIS
-940 NVTLCVWSDSDISVD
+940 NVTICVWSDNDIPVD
-955 TISAP
+955 TASAP
-960 KNISRTDLD
+960 SGVSRTDLD
-969 NYYANFSGV
+969 NYYTNFSGV
-978 GFNDHYFGVDYPNS
+978 GFGDHFFGTSYPNS
-992 YFYANGSSAS
+992 YFYANNSSAS

-1007 DLSKMLYVSDTTH
+1007 DISKMLYVSDTTH
-1020 AINSAFMSLY
+1020 AINSSFMSLY
-1030 DEIHIPGSKLK
+1030 DEINIPGSKLR
-1041 GKTGNLWVGFL
+1041 GKTGNLWIGFL

-1059 GLSSTQQPA
+1059 GSSSTQQPVF
-1068 INILSDFEYFN
+1068 NILSDFEYFN
-1079 GWLGDMPVI
+1079 GWLGDMPAITSV
-1088 NSANDMN
+1088 SDMN

-1118 NVDMRTIDITTNGNL
+1118 DVDIRTLDIDTNGNL

-1144 GLSTNSTTITGD
+1144 VLGTNSTIITGD
-1156 SIIFSESVNP
+1156 EIIFSESVEP
-1166 SQQQRLSFWGD
+1166 SLQKRLSFWGD
-1177 PNTGNGIWF
+1177 SNTGNGAWF

-1191 LHAQQSSDVWR
+1191 LHAMPSSGVWR
-1202 IYDKNGDD
+1202 IYDNNGDD

>member
-1 MVFFKEKVGDILAS
+1 
-15 KIGMPSSAIPYRR
+15 MPSSAIPYRR

-40 LSGTADCSYIVL
+40 LSGTNDCSYIVL

-64 LDFKVTN
+64 LDFKIAN
-71 TADNIV
+71 TADNVI

-82 DGTCS
+82 DGTGS

-94 FGYQADGTP
+94 FGYQADGSP
-103 FGHYRRVAV
+103 YGHYRRVSV

-135 DTSDSYEIIS
+135 DTSDSYELIS
-145 PSLYEDGDTSDST
+145 PSLYEDGDTADST
-158 IAETSLADKAIQP
+158 IAETALADKAIEP

-193 LAVGNENEAEL
+193 LAIGNENEAEL
-204 NQLWYRYSNVG
+204 NKLWYRYSNVG

-221 KIQNPLHEEAGDW
+221 KIKNPLHEEAGDW
-234 LLVHENNTDSDV
+234 LLVHENNTDSNI
-246 DDNHITRF
+246 DDNHVTRF
-254 FVNSSGAFEVALFD
+254 FVSASGAFEVALFD
-268 STMSGSFSVLRG
+268 ATMSGSFSVLHG

-291 YDVDPKKS
+291 YDVDSKKS
-299 GDLNNQVEEPDLDN
+299 GDLNNPVEEPDLDN

-324 DSQGAVIEAT
+324 NNQGAVIEAT

-370 DNKISDAINKASN
+370 DNKIASAINSAVDK
-383 AINEG
+383 ING
-388 LDKKLNDK
+388 DINNKFN
-396 LNDYQ
+396 NYQ
-401 LKLDRDLGGIRDIAK
+401 EKINKDLGDIKQIADN
-416 SAQDAGE
+416 AREVGE
-423 SASKVGEKAQ
+423 SASQVGDQAQ
-433 QDADDLKNN
+433 RDAEDLKNN
-442 MRYYMSISPEDNGQ
+442 MRYYMSISPESNGT

-461 NYSSTWTNIFK
+461 NYSNAWTNIFK
-472 DVYIEDTKS
+472 DVYIKDNYS
-481 LKITASNIET
+481 LKITASNIEA

-496 NNIIVKNLK
+496 HDITVKNLK

-512 HISANIIDTGTLR
+512 HISANIIDTGTLH

-552 DIKGGSLAIGKVDEN
+552 DIKGGSLAIGKVDSY
-567 GENVEP
+567 GKNVEP

-583 WSQSNITTSLDASI
+583 WSQSNINGNLDASV
-597 TSLMA
+597 TDLMK
-602 LTDFNQYKGKQVAI
+602 LTDFNQHKGKQIAI

-625 RGVIGTGNPSVQ
+625 SGVVDTGNPSIQ
-637 LVFKSVD
+637 LEFKGSD
-644 NSTNV
+644 TSYV
-649 DADITKITVSNG
+649 DADITKMTVSTG
-661 AYISTIS
+661 TYISTIS
-668 YSLDIPSS
+668 YSLDIPSD

-689 DSIVL
+689 NSIVL
-694 SSVVLTAY
+694 SNVVLTAY
-702 NEDYFHNSDAFY
+702 NDNYLSNTDAFY

-722 AHNITAKN
+722 AHNITAKD
-730 GNINGVTVTASKIIG
+730 GNIKGVTVTAS
-745 GTMEANHIN
+745 
-754 TATLDGATINTSK
+754 TING
-767 LNSSTINTATL
+767 NTIT
-778 NGGTINGITI
+778 GGTINGAKITGNTITGGTINGAEIIGNTITGGTVNGTTI
-788 NGSNINSTS
+788 NGSLIRSTS
-797 KSYSSIGPFDRDS
+797 KSYTSIGPFDRDS
-810 LTNFDIFQTK
+810 LTNFDVFQTK

-843 ANKVALTFDNQINVT
+843 TNKVALTFSKQINVT
-858 WTNVYASDLRYLYTI
+858 WTNVYAGDLRYLYTI

-925 PVSGNFGTEADLAVS
+925 PVSGSFGTEADLAVS
-940 NVTLCVWSDSDISVD
+940 NVTLCVWSDSDIPVD

-960 KNISRTDLD
+960 KDISRTDLD
-969 NYYANFSGV
+969 DYYTNFSGV
-978 GFNDHYFGVDYPNS
+978 GFNDHYFGVNYPNS
-992 YFYANGSSAS
+992 YFYVNSSSAS

-1030 DEIHIPGSKLK
+1030 DEVHIPGSKLK
-1041 GKTGNLWVGFL
+1041 DKTGNLWVGFL

-1059 GLSSTQQPA
+1059 GLSSSQQPA

-1088 NSANDMN
+1088 NSADDMN

-1104 DGTLSFNMEQPTGR
+1104 DGTLSFNMEQPTGK

-1133 VLTSRS
+1133 ILTSRG

-1177 PNTGNGIWF
+1177 PNTGNGVWF

-1191 LHAQQSSDVWR
+1191 LHAQPSSGVWR
-1202 IYDKNGDD
+1202 IYDNNGND
-1210 IFHVNFNTGKYWSKN
+1210 IFHVNFATGKYWSKN

>member
-1 MVFFKEKVGDILAS
+1 MAS
-15 KIGMPSSAIPYRR
+15 KIGMPSNAIPYRR
-28 EASLGGTVSYRN
+28 EASLGGKTRFRD
-40 LSGTADCSYIVL
+40 LSGNDDCSYIVL
-52 ARVTKVYFKQGK
+52 GRVTKVYFKQGK
-64 LDFKVTN
+64 LDFKVAN
-71 TADNIV
+71 TADSLV

-94 FGYQADGTP
+94 FGYQADGSP
-103 FGHYRRVAV
+103 YGHYRRVSV

-135 DTSDSYEIIS
+135 DTSDSYELIS
-145 PSLYEDGDTSDST
+145 PSLYEDGDTADST
-158 IAETSLADKAIQP
+158 IAETALADQIIQP

-204 NQLWYRYSNVG
+204 NKLWYRYSNVG

-221 KIQNPLHEEAGDW
+221 KIKNPLHEEAGDW
-234 LLVHENNTDSDV
+234 LLVHENNTDSNI

-370 DNKISDAINKASN
+370 DTKIAN
-383 AINEG
+383 AIDSAVNTING
-388 LDKKLNDK
+388 DLDKKLHNYQEA
-396 LNDYQ
+396 LN
-401 LKLDRDLGGIRDIAK
+401 RDLGNIRDIADN
-416 SAQDAGE
+416 ARDVGE
-423 SASKVGEKAQ
+423 SASQVGDQAKR
-433 QDADDLKNN
+433 DADDLKNN
-442 MRYYMSISPEDNGQ
+442 MRYYMSISPENNGQ

-461 NYSSTWTNIFK
+461 NYSKAWTNIFK
-472 DVYIEDTKS
+472 DVYIENNNS

-496 NNIIVKNLK
+496 HDIIVKNLK

-552 DIKGGSLAIGKVDEN
+552 DIKGGSLAIGKVDSS
-567 GENVEP
+567 GKNVEP
-573 YNKIEYSGKT
+573 YNKTEYSGQT
-583 WSQSNITTSLDASI
+583 WSQSNISSNLDTSI
-597 TSLMA
+597 TSLMK
-602 LTDFNQYKGKQVAI
+602 LTDFNQHKGKQVAV

-625 RGVIGTGNPSVQ
+625 SGVIGTGNPSVK
-637 LVFKSVD
+637 LAFKGS
-644 NSTNV
+644 NTSYV
-649 DADITKITVSNG
+649 DADITKMEVSTG
-661 AYISTIS
+661 TYISTIS
-668 YSLDIPSS
+668 YSLDIPND
-676 GLTDIRIK
+676 GLTDIRIE

-689 DSIVL
+689 SSIVL
-694 SSVVLTAY
+694 SNVVLTAY
-702 NEDYFHNSDAFY
+702 NDNYLSNTDAFY

-722 AHNITAKN
+722 AHNITAKD
-730 GNINGVTVTASKIIG
+730 GNINGVTVTAS
-745 GTMEANHIN
+745 
-754 TATLDGATINTSK
+754 TI
-767 LNSSTINTATL
+767 
-778 NGGTINGITI
+778 NGGTINGAKITGNTITGGTVSGTTITGGVVNGTTI
-788 NGSNINSTS
+788 NGSIINSSS
-797 KSYSSIGPFDRDS
+797 KSYSSIGPFDRES
-810 LTNFDIFQTK
+810 LTNFDVFQTK
-820 SSNFRVLKNGTIA
+820 SSNFRTLKDGTIT
-833 LSKRLPRLNG
+833 LSKRLPRFDG
-843 ANKVALTFDNQINVT
+843 INKVALTWDNQVNTT
-858 WTNVYASDLRYLYTI
+858 WTNVYAGDLRYLYTI
-873 EARSSVGGNSN
+873 EARPSVGGNSN
-884 YRYLL
+884 YRHLL

-895 VPVSGSDTQNVS
+895 MPVSNSNAQNAS

-925 PVSGNFGTEADLAVS
+925 PVRDSFNTEADLAVS
-940 NVTLCVWSDSDISVD
+940 NVTMCIWSDSDIPVD

-960 KNISRTDLD
+960 KDISRTDLND
-969 NYYANFSGV
+969 YYANFSSV
-978 GFNDHYFGVDYPNS
+978 GFGNHYFGVNYPNS

-1059 GLSSTQQPA
+1059 GLSTTQQPA

-1088 NSANDMN
+1088 TSADDMS

-1118 NVDMRTIDITTNGNL
+1118 NVDIRTLDITTDGNL

-1139 YKTGA
+1139 HKSG
-1144 GLSTNSTTITGD
+1144 GRLSTNSTTITGD
-1156 SIIFSESVNP
+1156 RIIFSESVDP
-1166 SQQQRLSFWGD
+1166 SQLERLSFWGD
-1177 PNTGNGIWF
+1177 TNTGNGIWF

-1191 LHAQQSSDVWR
+1191 LHAQQSSGVWR
-1202 IYDKNGDD
+1202 IYDKDGND

>member
-28 EASLGGTVSYRN
+28 ESSLGGTVSYRN
-40 LSGTADCSYIVL
+40 LSGTKDCSYIVL

-120 LNGHRSTPIILGVYP
+120 INGHRSTPIILGVYP

-184 YKALNGHSF
+184 YKSLNGHSF

-204 NQLWYRYSNVG
+204 NKLWYRYSNVG

-268 STMSGSFSVLRG
+268 ATMSGSFSVLRG

-291 YDVDPKKS
+291 YDVDSKKS
-299 GDLNNQVEEPDLDN
+299 GDLNNPVEEPDLDN
-313 APTYVKFTLGN
+313 APTYVRFNLGN
-324 DSQGAVIEAT
+324 DKQGAVIEAT

-355 NDELLISGKTQSSIT
+355 NDELLISGKTQSAIT
-370 DNKISDAINKASN
+370 DKKIADAVNKASED
-383 AINEG
+383 INNNF
-388 LDKKLNDK
+388 K
-396 LNDYQ
+396 DYQ
-401 LKLDRDLGGIRDIAK
+401 KQLSKDLGDIK
-416 SAQDAGE
+416 SIAQNAH
-423 SASKVGEKAQ
+423 AVGELASQTGDQAKK
-433 QDADDLKNN
+433 DAEELKNN
-442 MRYYMSISPEDNGQ
+442 LRYYMSISPEANHN
-456 LDKSG
+456 LDKTG

-472 DVYIEDTKS
+472 DVYIENTNS

-496 NNIIVKNLK
+496 HDITVKNLK

-512 HISANIIDTGTLR
+512 HVSANIVDTGTLH

-552 DIKGGSLAIGKVDEN
+552 DIKGGSLAIGKVNEA
-567 GENVEP
+567 GKNVEP

-583 WSQSNITTSLDASI
+583 WSQSNITTSLDAPV

-616 SCQVTINGY
+616 SCQVTINEY
-625 RGVIGTGNPSVQ
+625 QGVIGTGNPSVQ
-637 LVFKSVD
+637 LVFKSAD

-661 AYISTIS
+661 AYISTIA
-668 YSLDIPSS
+668 YSLDIPSG

-689 DSIVL
+689 KSIVL
-694 SSVVLTAY
+694 SNVVLTAY
-702 NEDYFHNSDAFY
+702 NEDYLHNSDAFY

-730 GNINGVTVTASKIIG
+730 GDINGVTVTASKITGNTISG
-745 GTMEANHIN
+745 GTVSG
-754 TATLDGATINTSK
+754 TTIT
-767 LNSSTINTATL
+767 
-778 NGGTINGITI
+778 GGTVNGTTI
-788 NGSNINSTS
+788 NGSIINSTS
-797 KSYSSIGPFDRDS
+797 KSYSSIGPFNRDS
-810 LTNFDIFQTK
+810 LTNNDIFQTK
-820 SSNFRVLKNGTIA
+820 SSNFRVLEGGTIA
-833 LSKRLPRLNG
+833 ISKRLPLNTG
-843 ANKVALTFDNQINVT
+843 TNKVVMLDNPQGGTDN
-858 WTNVYASDLRYLYTI
+858 NNLYANGELRYLYTL
-873 EARSSVGGNSN
+873 EARPSVNGT
-884 YRYLL
+884 YDYLYL
-889 PFAKLG
+889 YPFAKLSTLG
-895 VPVSGSDTQNVS
+895 DS
-907 LTSGLDLNAYAKY
+907 LNSGLDLNAYVKY
-920 CVINT
+920 CVINMPNLAT
-925 PVSGNFGTEADLAVS
+925 IQDAMEVDLGIS
-940 NVTLCVWSDSDISVD
+940 NVTLCIWSDSDIAVD
-955 TISAP
+955 IIGDPP
-960 KNISRTDLD
+960 KGVSRTDLD
-969 NYYANFSGV
+969 SYYTNFSTI
-978 GFNDHYFGVDYPNS
+978 GFNNHWFGTNYPNS
-992 YFYANGSSAS
+992 YYYSNRNSICSISST
-1002 DIPLT
+1002 DI
-1007 DLSKMLYVSDTTH
+1007 DKMLYVSDTTH
-1020 AINSAFMSLY
+1020 AINSAFMPLY
-1030 DEIHIPGSKLK
+1030 DEINIPGSKLR
-1041 GKTGNLWVGFL
+1041 GKDGNLWVGFL
-1052 VTPPVGN
+1052 VTPPIGN
-1059 GLSSTQQPA
+1059 GRLDMPQPVV
-1068 INILSDFEYFN
+1068 NILGDFEYFN

-1088 NSANDMN
+1088 NSVTDIN

-1104 DGTLSFNMEQPTGR
+1104 DGTISFNMEQPTGR
-1118 NVDMRTIDITTNGNL
+1118 CVDIRTFDLDNDGNL
-1133 VLTSRS
+1133 ILTSRS
-1139 YKTGA
+1139 YKTGPVL
-1144 GLSTNSTTITGD
+1144 GTNSTTITGD
-1156 SIIFSESVNP
+1156 YISFSPSVNP
-1166 SQQQRLSFWGD
+1166 SQQNRLSFNGD
-1177 PNTGNGIWF
+1177 ENSGNGIWF

-1191 LHAQQSSDVWR
+1191 LHAQESAGVWR
-1202 IYDKNGDD
+1202 IYDKYGND

>member
-1 MVFFKEKVGDILAS
+1 
-15 KIGMPSSAIPYRR
+15 MPSNTIPYRR
-28 EASLGGTVSYRN
+28 ESSLGGTVSYRN
-40 LSGTADCSYIVL
+40 IDGITDCSYIVL

-204 NQLWYRYSNVG
+204 NQLWYRYNNVG

-234 LLVHENNTDSDV
+234 LLVHENNTDSSI

-268 STMSGSFSVLRG
+268 ATMSGSFSVLRG

-299 GDLNNQVEEPDLDN
+299 GDLNNPVEEPDLDN
-313 APTYVKFTLGN
+313 APTYVRFNLGN
-324 DSQGAVIEAT
+324 ENQGAIIEAT

-355 NDELLISGKTQSSIT
+355 NDELLISGKTQSAIT
-370 DNKISDAINKASN
+370 DKKIADAVDKASEDINKN
-383 AINEG
+383 F
-388 LDKKLNDK
+388 K
-396 LNDYQ
+396 DYQ
-401 LKLDRDLGGIRDIAK
+401 NQLSKDLGDIK
-416 SAQDAGE
+416 SLAQNAHD
-423 SASKVGEKAQ
+423 VGELASQTGDQAKK
-433 QDADDLKNN
+433 DADELKNN
-442 MRYYMSISPEDNGQ
+442 LRYYMSISPEDNHN
-456 LDKSG
+456 LDKTG

-472 DVYIEDTKS
+472 NVYIEDTNS

-496 NNIIVKNLK
+496 HDITVKNLK

-512 HISANIIDTGTLR
+512 HVSANIVDTGTLH

-552 DIKGGSLAIGKVDEN
+552 DIKGGSLAIGKVDKSGN
-567 GENVEP
+567 NVEP

-583 WSQSNITTSLDASI
+583 WSQSNIATSLDAPI
-597 TSLMA
+597 MSLMA
-602 LTDFNQYKGKQVAI
+602 LNDFNQYKGKQVAI

-625 RGVIGTGNPSVQ
+625 QGVIGTGNPSVQ
-637 LVFKSVD
+637 LVFKSAD

-649 DADITKITVSNG
+649 DADITKITVSDE

-668 YSLDIPSS
+668 YSLDIPSG

-689 DSIVL
+689 SSIVL
-694 SSVVLTAY
+694 SNVVLTAY
-702 NEDYFHNSDAFY
+702 NEDYLHNSDAFY

-722 AHNITAKN
+722 AHNINAKN
-730 GNINGVTVTASKIIG
+730 GNIDGVTVTASTING
-745 GTMEANHIN
+745 GTVNGTTMNA
-754 TATLDGATINTSK
+754 
-767 LNSSTINTATL
+767 STIN
-778 NGGTINGITI
+778 GTTI
-788 NGSNINSTS
+788 NGSIICSSS
-797 KSYSSIGPFDRDS
+797 KSYSSIGPFNRES
-810 LTNFDIFQTK
+810 LTNHDIFKTK

-833 LSKRLPRLNG
+833 ISKRLPRLIG
-843 ANKVALTFDNQINVT
+843 GNKVQM
-858 WTNVYASDLRYLYTI
+858 SDYEGFGLQYLYTI
-873 EARSSVGGNSN
+873 EARSSVADNLN
-884 YRYLL
+884 YMHLI
-889 PFAKLG
+889 
-895 VPVSGSDTQNVS
+895 PVSRLSTTTSDVS
-907 LTSGLDLNAYAKY
+907 LASGLDLNAYTKY

-925 PVSGNFGTEADLAVS
+925 PNKATIQDNAEADLAIS
-940 NVTLCVWSDSDISVD
+940 NATLCIWSDSDIAVD
-955 TISAP
+955 SAGVP
-960 KNISRTDLD
+960 KDISRTDLD
-969 NYYANFSGV
+969 GYYTNFSNV
-978 GFNDHYFGVDYPNS
+978 GFGDHWFSNNYPNS
-992 YFYANGSSAS
+992 YFYANRSSVS
-1002 DIPLT
+1002 EISIDDI
-1007 DLSKMLYVSDTTH
+1007 DKMLYVSDTTH
-1020 AINSAFMSLY
+1020 AINSSFMPLY
-1030 DEIHIPGSKLK
+1030 DEISIPGSKLR
-1041 GKTGNLWVGFL
+1041 GKTGNLWLGFL

-1059 GLSSTQQPA
+1059 GSSSTQQPV

-1079 GWLGDMPVI
+1079 GWLGDMSPI
-1088 NSANDMN
+1088 TKIGDMN
-1095 HETSLSILP
+1095 HETNLSILP
-1104 DGTLSFNMEQPTGR
+1104 DGTISFNMEQPTGR
-1118 NVDMRTIDITTNGNL
+1118 DVDIRTFDLDTNGNL
-1133 VLTSRS
+1133 TLTSRS
-1139 YKTGA
+1139 YKIGA
-1144 GLSTNSTTITGD
+1144 LLDTTSTTITGD
-1156 SIIFSESVNP
+1156 GISFSRSVEP
-1166 SQQQRLSFWGD
+1166 SLQQRLSFNGD
-1177 PNTGNGIWF
+1177 TNTGNGIWF

-1191 LHAQQSSDVWR
+1191 LHAMQSSGVWR
-1202 IYDKNGDD
+1202 IYDKDGND
-1210 IFHVNFNTGKYWSKN
+1210 IFHVNFSSGKYWSKN

>member
-1 MVFFKEKVGDILAS
+1 MKFNISWYFLNKKVGDILTS

-40 LSGTADCSYIVL
+40 LSSIADCSYIVL

-145 PSLYEDGDTSDST
+145 PSLYEDGDTSDSM

-215 HFYVDG
+215 HFYADG

-234 LLVHENNTDSDV
+234 LLVHENNTDGDI

-268 STMSGSFSVLRG
+268 ATMSGSFSVLRG

-299 GDLNNQVEEPDLDN
+299 GDLNNPVEEPDLDN
-313 APTYVKFTLGN
+313 APTYVRFNLGN
-324 DSQGAVIEAT
+324 KNQGAVIEAT

-349 PDGVYL
+349 PEGVYL
-355 NDELLISGKTQSSIT
+355 NDELLISGKTQSVIT
-370 DNKISDAINKASN
+370 DKKIADAVDKASEDINKN
-383 AINEG
+383 F
-388 LDKKLNDK
+388 
-396 LNDYQ
+396 NDYQ
-401 LKLDRDLGGIRDIAK
+401 EKLNNQFADYQVKLKNDLGNIEDIAK
-416 SAQDAGE
+416 D
-423 SASKVGEKAQ
+423 AQ
-433 QDADDLKNN
+433 QTGAFASQVGDQAKKDADELKNN
-442 MRYYMSISPEDNGQ
+442 LRYYMSISPEDNHN
-456 LDKSG
+456 LDKTG

-472 DVYIEDTKS
+472 NVYIEDTNS

-496 NNIIVKNLK
+496 HDITVKNLK

-512 HISANIIDTGTLR
+512 HVSANIVDTGTLH

-552 DIKGGSLAIGKVDEN
+552 DIKGGSLAIGKVNEA
-567 GENVEP
+567 GKNVEP

-583 WSQSNITTSLDASI
+583 WSHSNITTSLDDPV

-602 LTDFNQYKGKQVAI
+602 LNDFNQYKGKQVAI

-625 RGVIGTGNPSVQ
+625 QGVIDTGNPSVQ
-637 LVFKSVD
+637 LVFKSAND
-644 NSTNV
+644 SINV
-649 DADITKITVSNG
+649 DADITKITVSDG

-668 YSLDIPSS
+668 YSLDIPSG

-689 DSIVL
+689 KSIVL

-702 NEDYFHNSDAFY
+702 NEDYLHNRDAFY

-730 GNINGVTVTASKIIG
+730 GNINGVTIN
-745 GTMEANHIN
+745 GTTMNA
-754 TATLDGATINTSK
+754 
-767 LNSSTINTATL
+767 STIN
-778 NGGTINGITI
+778 GTTI
-788 NGSNINSTS
+788 NGSIIRSSS
-797 KSYSSIGPFDRDS
+797 KSYSSIGPFNRDS
-810 LTNFDIFQTK
+810 LTDHDIFKTK
-820 SSNFRVLKNGTIA
+820 SSNFRVLENGTIA
-833 LSKRLPRLNG
+833 ISKRLPLNTG
-843 ANKVALTFDNQINVT
+843 TNKVVMLKDPQGTTDNNNI
-858 WTNVYASDLRYLYTI
+858 YGGDLRYLYTI
-873 EARSSVGGNSN
+873 EARHSVGETSN
-884 YRYLL
+884 YIYLY
-889 PFAKLG
+889 PFAKLSTLG
-895 VPVSGSDTQNVS
+895 DS
-907 LTSGLDLNAYAKY
+907 LNSGLDLNAYVKY
-920 CVINT
+920 CVINMPNLAT
-925 PVSGNFGTEADLAVS
+925 IQDAMEVDLGIS
-940 NVTLCVWSDSDISVD
+940 NVTLCIWSDSDIPVD
-955 TISAP
+955 TIGDPP
-960 KNISRTDLD
+960 KGVSRTDLD
-969 NYYANFSGV
+969 SYYTNFSNIGFDDHWFRATYPNPHYYAN
-978 GFNDHYFGVDYPNS
+978 H
-992 YFYANGSSAS
+992 SSVS
-1002 DIPLT
+1002 DIPIT
-1007 DLSKMLYVSDTTH
+1007 DINKMLYVSDTTH
-1020 AINSAFMSLY
+1020 AINSAFMPLY
-1030 DEIHIPGSKLK
+1030 DEINIPGSKLR
-1041 GKTGNLWVGFL
+1041 GKTGNLWIGFL
-1052 VTPPVGN
+1052 VTPPIGN
-1059 GLSSTQQPA
+1059 GRSDMPQPVV
-1068 INILSDFEYFN
+1068 NILGDFKYFN

-1088 NSANDMN
+1088 NSVTDIN

-1104 DGTLSFNMEQPTGR
+1104 DGTISFNMEQPTGR
-1118 NVDMRTIDITTNGNL
+1118 CVDIRTFDLDTDGNL

-1139 YKTGA
+1139 YKTGPIL
-1144 GLSTNSTTITGD
+1144 GTNSTTITGD
-1156 SIIFSESVNP
+1156 YISFSPSVEP
-1166 SQQQRLSFWGD
+1166 SLQHRLSFNGSEES
-1177 PNTGNGIWF
+1177 GNGIWF

-1191 LHAQQSSDVWR
+1191 LHPMPSAGVWR
-1202 IYDKNGDD
+1202 IYGKDGND
-1210 IFHVNFNTGKYWSKN
+1210 IFHINFDTGKYWSKY

>member
-1 MVFFKEKVGDILAS
+1 
-15 KIGMPSSAIPYRR
+15 MPSNAIPYRR

-40 LSGTADCSYIVL
+40 LSGTKDCSYIVL

-145 PSLYEDGDTSDST
+145 PSMYEDGDTSDSM

-204 NQLWYRYSNVG
+204 NKLWYRYSNVG

-234 LLVHENNTDSDV
+234 LLVHENNTDSDI

-268 STMSGSFSVLRG
+268 ATMSGSFSVLRG
-280 SKDEGFTITRY
+280 SKDEGFTIARY

-313 APTYVKFTLGN
+313 APTYVRFNLGN
-324 DSQGAVIEAT
+324 DKQGAVIEAT
-334 TKGLSTKQSSKLEVN
+334 TKGLSTKQSSKLEIN

-355 NDELLISGKTQSSIT
+355 NDELLISGKTQSAIT
-370 DNKISDAINKASN
+370 DKKIADAVDKASEDINKN
-383 AINEG
+383 F
-388 LDKKLNDK
+388 
-396 LNDYQ
+396 NDYQ
-401 LKLDRDLGGIRDIAK
+401 KQLSKDLGDIK
-416 SAQDAGE
+416 SLAQNAHDVGMSASDAGE
-423 SASKVGEKAQ
+423 QAKK
-433 QDADDLKNN
+433 DADELKNN
-442 MRYYMSISPEDNGQ
+442 LRYYMSISPEDNHN
-456 LDKSG
+456 LDKTG

-472 DVYIEDTKS
+472 NVYIEDTNS

-496 NNIIVKNLK
+496 HDITVKNLK

-512 HISANIIDTGTLR
+512 HVSANIVDTGTLH

-552 DIKGGSLAIGKVDEN
+552 DIKGGSLAIGKVNEA
-567 GENVEP
+567 GKNVEP
-573 YNKIEYSGKT
+573 YSKIEYSGKT
-583 WSQSNITTSLDASI
+583 WSQSNITTSLDAPI
-597 TSLMA
+597 TSLMTI
-602 LTDFNQYKGKQVAI
+602 TDFNQYKGKQVAI

-625 RGVIGTGNPSVQ
+625 QGVIGTGNPSVQ
-637 LVFKSVD
+637 LVFKSAD
-644 NSTNV
+644 NNTNV
-649 DADITKITVSNG
+649 DADITKITVSDG

-668 YSLDIPSS
+668 YSLDIPSG
-676 GLTDIRIK
+676 GLTDVRIK

-689 DSIVL
+689 NSIVL
-694 SSVVLTAY
+694 SNVVLTAY
-702 NEDYFHNSDAFY
+702 NEDYLHNSDAFY

-722 AHNITAKN
+722 AHNITANN
-730 GNINGVTVTASKIIG
+730 GDINGVTVNASTINGGKINGVTVTASNING
-745 GTMEANHIN
+745 GTVNGTTMNA
-754 TATLDGATINTSK
+754 
-767 LNSSTINTATL
+767 STIN
-778 NGGTINGITI
+778 GTNI
-788 NGSNINSTS
+788 NGSLINSAS
-797 KSYSSIGPFDRDS
+797 KSYSSIGPFNRDS
-810 LTNFDIFQTK
+810 LTNQDIFQTK
-820 SSNFRVLKNGTIA
+820 SSNFRVLDNGTIA
-833 LSKRLPRLNG
+833 ISKRLPLNTG
-843 ANKVALTFDNQINVT
+843 TNKVVMLKNPQGTTDNNNI
-858 WTNVYASDLRYLYTI
+858 YAGDLRYLYTI
-873 EARSSVGGNSN
+873 KARPSVYGA
-884 YRYLL
+884 YDYLYL
-889 PFAKLG
+889 YPFTKLSTLG
-895 VPVSGSDTQNVS
+895 DS
-907 LTSGLDLNAYAKY
+907 LKSGLDLNAYVKY
-920 CVINT
+920 CVINMPNLAT
-925 PVSGNFGTEADLAVS
+925 IQDAMEVDLGIS
-940 NVTLCVWSDSDISVD
+940 NVTLCIWSDSDIPVD
-955 TISAP
+955 TIGDPP
-960 KNISRTDLD
+960 KGVSRTDLD
-969 NYYANFSGV
+969 SYYTNFSTI
-978 GFNDHYFGVDYPNS
+978 GFDGHWFGTAYPNS
-992 YFYANGSSAS
+992 YYYVNRSSVCS
-1002 DIPLT
+1002 VSSTDI
-1007 DLSKMLYVSDTTH
+1007 DKMLYISNTTH
-1020 AINSAFMSLY
+1020 AINSAFMPLY
-1030 DEIHIPGSKLK
+1030 DEINIPGSKLR
-1041 GKTGNLWVGFL
+1041 GKDGNLWIGFL
-1052 VTPPVGN
+1052 VTPPIGN
-1059 GLSSTQQPA
+1059 GRSDMSQPVV
-1068 INILSDFEYFN
+1068 NILSDFEYFN

-1088 NSANDMN
+1088 NSVTDIN

-1104 DGTLSFNMEQPTGR
+1104 DGTISFNMEQPTGR
-1118 NVDMRTIDITTNGNL
+1118 CVDIRTFDLDTNGNL
-1133 VLTSRS
+1133 ILTSRS
-1139 YKTGA
+1139 YKTGPVL
-1144 GLSTNSTTITGD
+1144 GTNSTTITGD
-1156 SIIFSESVNP
+1156 YISFSPSVNP
-1166 SQQQRLSFWGD
+1166 EQQQRLSFNG
-1177 PNTGNGIWF
+1177 NEESGNGIWF

-1191 LHAQQSSDVWR
+1191 LHPMPSAGVWR
-1202 IYDKNGDD
+1202 VYGKDGND
-1210 IFHVNFNTGKYWSKN
+1210 IFHINFDTGKYWSKN

>member
-1 MVFFKEKVGDILAS
+1 
-15 KIGMPSSAIPYRR
+15 MPSNAIPYRR
-28 EASLGGTVSYRN
+28 ESSLGGTISYRN

-71 TADNIV
+71 TADSIV

-234 LLVHENNTDSDV
+234 LLVHENNTDSNI

-268 STMSGSFSVLRG
+268 ATMSGSFSVLRG

-299 GDLNNQVEEPDLDN
+299 GDLNNPVEEPDLDN
-313 APTYVKFTLGN
+313 APTYVRFNLGN
-324 DSQGAVIEAT
+324 ENQGAVIEAT

-355 NDELLISGKTQSSIT
+355 NDELLISGKTQSAIT
-370 DNKISDAINKASN
+370 DKKIADAVDKASEDINKN
-383 AINEG
+383 
-388 LDKKLNDK
+388 

-401 LKLDRDLGGIRDIAK
+401 EKLNNQLADYQVKLKNDLGDIEDIAK
-416 SAQDAGE
+416 D
-423 SASKVGEKAQ
+423 AQ
-433 QDADDLKNN
+433 QTGEFASQVGDQAKKDADELKNN
-442 MRYYMSISPEDNGQ
+442 LRYYMSISPEDNHN
-456 LDKSG
+456 LDKTG

-472 DVYIEDTKS
+472 NVYIEDTNS

-491 GTLEA
+491 GTLDA
-496 NNIIVKNLK
+496 LDITVKNLK

-512 HISANIIDTGTLR
+512 HVSANIVDTGTLH

-552 DIKGGSLAIGKVDEN
+552 DIKGGSLAIGKVNEDGN
-567 GENVEP
+567 NVEP
-573 YNKIEYSGKT
+573 YNKIEYAGKT
-583 WSQSNITTSLDASI
+583 WSQSNVTTNLDAPI

-625 RGVIGTGNPSVQ
+625 LGVIDTGNPSVQ

-649 DADITKITVSNG
+649 DADITKITVSDG
-661 AYISTIS
+661 AYISTIA
-668 YSLDIPSS
+668 YSLDIPSG

-689 DSIVL
+689 NSIVL
-694 SSVVLTAY
+694 SNVVLTAY
-702 NEDYFHNSDAFY
+702 NEDYLHNSDAFY

-730 GNINGVTVTASKIIG
+730 GNINGVTVTAS
-745 GTMEANHIN
+745 
-754 TATLDGATINTSK
+754 TING
-767 LNSSTINTATL
+767 NTIT
-778 NGGTINGITI
+778 GGTIDGTTITGGTVNGTTI
-788 NGSNINSTS
+788 NGSIIRSSS
-797 KSYSSIGPFDRDS
+797 KSYSSIGPFDRES
-810 LTNFDIFQTK
+810 LTDHDIFKTK

-843 ANKVALTFDNQINVT
+843 ANRVMLMDMKDALGLQ
-858 WTNVYASDLRYLYTI
+858 YLYTI
-873 EARSSVGGNSN
+873 EARSSVGDNSN
-884 YRYLL
+884 YIYLL

-895 VPVSGSDTQNVS
+895 PVTGDTS
-907 LTSGLDLNAYAKY
+907 LTSGLDLNAYTKY

-925 PVSGNFGTEADLAVS
+925 PARNSFNTEADLAIS
-940 NVTLCVWSDSDISVD
+940 NVTLCIWSDSDIAVD
-955 TISAP
+955 NAGVP
-960 KNISRTDLD
+960 KDISRTDLD
-969 NYYANFSGV
+969 NYYTNFSNV
-978 GFNDHYFGVDYPNS
+978 GFGDHWFSTSYPNS
-992 YFYANGSSAS
+992 YYYANKSSMS
-1002 DIPLT
+1002 DIPIT
-1007 DLSKMLYVSDTTH
+1007 DIDKMLYVSDTTH
-1020 AINSAFMSLY
+1020 AINSSFMPLY
-1030 DEIHIPGSKLK
+1030 DEINIPGSKLS
-1041 GKTGNLWVGFL
+1041 GKTGNLWIGFL

-1059 GLSSTQQPA
+1059 GSSDTQQPM

-1079 GWLGDMPVI
+1079 GWLGDMSPI
-1088 NSANDMN
+1088 IDIGDMN
-1095 HETSLSILP
+1095 HETSLSIMP

-1118 NVDMRTIDITTNGNL
+1118 NVDIRTFDLTTNGN
-1133 VLTSRS
+1133 VILTSRS
-1139 YKTGA
+1139 YKSGA
-1144 GLSTNSTTITGD
+1144 ELSTNSTTITGD
-1156 SIIFSESVNP
+1156 YIQFSP
-1166 SQQQRLSFWGD
+1166 SLEPSLQQRLQFYGD
-1177 PNTGNGIWF
+1177 SSAGNGIWF

-1191 LHAQQSSDVWR
+1191 LHPMPSAGVWR
-1202 IYDKNGDD
+1202 VYDKDGND
-1210 IFHVNFNTGKYWSKN
+1210 IFHINFDTGKYWSKN

>member
-1 MVFFKEKVGDILAS
+1 MVFFKEKVGDILTS
-15 KIGMPSSAIPYRR
+15 KIGMPSNAIPYRR
-28 EASLGGTVSYRN
+28 EASLGGKTRFRD
-40 LSGTADCSYIVL
+40 LSGTDDCSYIVL
-52 ARVTKVYFKQGK
+52 GRVTKVYFKQGK
-64 LDFKVTN
+64 LDFKITN

-94 FGYQADGTP
+94 FGHQADGTP

-158 IAETSLADKAIQP
+158 IAETALADQIIQP

-204 NQLWYRYSNVG
+204 NKLWYRYSNVG

-221 KIQNPLHEEAGDW
+221 KIKNPLHEEAGDW

-268 STMSGSFSVLRG
+268 ATMSGSFSVLHG

-291 YDVDPKKS
+291 YDVESKKS
-299 GDLNNQVEEPDLDN
+299 GDLNNPVEEPDLDN

-324 DSQGAVIEAT
+324 DNQGAVIEAT

-370 DNKISDAINKASN
+370 DNKIASAIDSAVNK
-383 AINEG
+383 ING
-388 LDKKLNDK
+388 DLNNK
-396 LNDYQ
+396 FNNYQ
-401 LKLDRDLGGIRDIAK
+401 KQLSKDLGDIKQIADNARDV
-416 SAQDAGE
+416 GE
-423 SASKVGEKAQ
+423 SASQVGDQAKR
-433 QDADDLKNN
+433 DAEDLKNN
-442 MRYYMSISPEDNGQ
+442 MRYYMSISPESNGT

-461 NYSSTWTNIFK
+461 NYSNAWTNIFK
-472 DVYIEDTKS
+472 DVYIKDNYS
-481 LKITASNIET
+481 LKITASNIEA

-496 NNIIVKNLK
+496 HDITVKNLK

-512 HISANIIDTGTLR
+512 HISANIIDTGTLH

-552 DIKGGSLAIGKVDEN
+552 DIKGGSLAIGKVDSSGN
-567 GENVEP
+567 NVEP
-573 YNKIEYSGKT
+573 YNKIEYSGQT
-583 WSQSNITTSLDASI
+583 WSQSNITSALDASI
-597 TSLMA
+597 TNLMK
-602 LTDFNQYKGKQVAI
+602 LTDFNQHKGKQVAV

-625 RGVIGTGNPSVQ
+625 SGVVDTGNPSIK
-637 LVFKSVD
+637 LVFKGSET
-644 NSTNV
+644 SYV
-649 DADITKITVSNG
+649 DADVTKMTVSTG
-661 AYISTIS
+661 TYISTIS
-668 YSLDIPSS
+668 YSLDIPSD

-689 DSIVL
+689 NSIVL
-694 SSVVLTAY
+694 SNVVLTAY
-702 NEDYFHNSDAFY
+702 NDNYLSNTDAFY

-730 GNINGVTVTASKIIG
+730 GDITGVTVTASTING
-745 GTMEANHIN
+745 GTVN
-754 TATLDGATINTSK
+754 GTIMNA
-767 LNSSTINTATL
+767 STINGGTVNGTIMNASTI
-778 NGGTINGITI
+778 NGGTVNGTTMNASIINGTNI
-788 NGSNINSTS
+788 NGSLINSAS
-797 KSYSSIGPFDRDS
+797 KSYSSIGPFNRES
-810 LTNFDIFQTK
+810 LTNHDIFQTK
-820 SSNFRVLKNGTIA
+820 SSNFRVLKNGTIS
-833 LSKRLPRLNG
+833 LSKRLPLLVG
-843 ANKVALTFDNQINVT
+843 ENKVQM
-858 WTNVYASDLRYLYTI
+858 SDYEGFGLQYLYTI
-873 EARSSVGGNSN
+873 EARSSVADNLN
-884 YRYLL
+884 YMHLL
-889 PFAKLG
+889 P
-895 VPVSGSDTQNVS
+895 VSRLSTTTSGVS
-907 LTSGLDLNAYAKY
+907 LASGLDLNAYTKY

-925 PVSGNFGTEADLAVS
+925 PNKATIQDNAEADLAIS
-940 NVTLCVWSDSDISVD
+940 NATLCIWSDSDIAVD
-955 TISAP
+955 SAGVP
-960 KNISRTDLD
+960 KDISRTDLD
-969 NYYANFSGV
+969 GYYTNFSNV
-978 GFNDHYFGVDYPNS
+978 GFGNNHYFSLNYPNS
-992 YFYANGSSAS
+992 YFYANRSSIS
-1002 DIPLT
+1002 EIPIDDI
-1007 DLSKMLYVSDTTH
+1007 DKMLYVSDTTH
-1020 AINSAFMSLY
+1020 AINSSFMPLY
-1030 DEIHIPGSKLK
+1030 DEISIPGSKLR
-1041 GKTGNLWVGFL
+1041 GKTGNLWLGFL

-1059 GLSSTQQPA
+1059 GSSNTQQPV

-1079 GWLGDMPVI
+1079 GWLGDMSPITQV
-1088 NSANDMN
+1088 SDMN
-1095 HETSLSILP
+1095 HETNLSILP
-1104 DGTLSFNMEQPTGR
+1104 DGTISFNMEQPTGR
-1118 NVDMRTIDITTNGNL
+1118 DVDIRTFDLDTNGNL
-1133 VLTSRS
+1133 TLTSRS
-1139 YKTGA
+1139 YKIGA
-1144 GLSTNSTTITGD
+1144 VLDTTSTTITGD
-1156 SIIFSESVNP
+1156 GISFSRSVEP
-1166 SQQQRLSFWGD
+1166 SMQQRLSFNGD

-1191 LHAQQSSDVWR
+1191 LHAMQSSGVWR
-1202 IYDKNGDD
+1202 IYDKDGND
-1210 IFHVNFNTGKYWSKN
+1210 IFHVNFSSGKYWSKN